1 METTTHTPILGID
14 VSKKKLDAA
23 LLDGG
28 KLKNKVVENNKAG
41 YAELAQ
47 WVAKQKV
54 DVSTVHACMESTGIY
69 SEPLAINLQER
80 GMKVSI
86 VNPGCI
92 KGFAQS
98 ENIRN
103 KNDKIDAGV
112 IARYCRAMTP
122 ELWIAPPPAQRLLRG
137 WMERLNALQ
146 DIRQQEANRLE
157 AHAFVGQTEL
167 AKHAQEHIDW
177 LDVQINQLKSDID
190 SHIDSDP
197 GMRADVDLI
206 TTIPGVGRVTAAKV
220 ISYAGDVRRFSSAKS
235 FAAFIGVTP
244 KQRQSGSSVR
254 GRTMISRIGSGELRA
269 SLYMP
274 GVVAK
279 RHNPILRAFATRLSE
294 NGLCKMAVVS
304 AVMRKLAHLIYGVLR
319 SGKPFDANYL
329 QSGLAI
335 QDGI

>member
-1 METTTHTPILGID
+1 MENTHAPILGID

-41 YAELAQ
+41 YAELAH

-54 DVSTVHACMESTGIY
+54 DVTSVHACMESTGIY
-69 SEPLAINLQER
+69 SEPVAIKLQAM

-103 KNDKIDAGV
+103 KNDKVDAGV

-122 ELWIAPPPAQRLLRG
+122 EPWVAPPPGQRLLRG
-137 WMERLNALQ
+137 WVERLSALQ
-146 DIRQQEANRLE
+146 DIRQQEANRIE
-157 AHAFVGQTEL
+157 AHEFAEQTDL
-167 AKHAQEHIDW
+167 AKHAKEHVDW
-177 LDVQINQLKSDID
+177 LDTQIAQLKRDID
-190 SHIDSDP
+190 QHIDSDP
-197 GMRADVDLI
+197 GLRSDVDLM
-206 TTIPGVGRVTAAKV
+206 TTIPGVGRATAAKV
-220 ISYAGDVRRFSSAKS
+220 ISYAGDVRRFDSAKA
-235 FAAFIGVTP
+235 FAAFVGVTP

-254 GRTMISRIGSGELRA
+254 GRTMISRIGSSQLRA
-269 SLYMP
+269 SLYLP

-279 RHNPILRAFATRLSE
+279 THNPILRAFAARLSD

-304 AVMRKLAHLIYGVLR
+304 AVMRKLAHLIYGVMR

-329 QSGLAI
+329 HSGLAV

>member
-1 METTTHTPILGID
+1 MEITHAPILGID

-23 LLDGG
+23 LLEGG

-41 YAELAQ
+41 YAELVQ
-47 WVAKQKV
+47 WVGRQKV
-54 DVSTVHACMESTGIY
+54 DVKTVHACMESTGIY
-69 SEPLAINLQER
+69 SEPVAINLQSL
-80 GMKVSI
+80 GMTVSI

-103 KNDKIDAGV
+103 KNDKVDAGV
-112 IARYCRAMTP
+112 IARYCRAMAP
-122 ELWIAPPPAQRLLRG
+122 APWVAPPPAQRLLRG
-137 WMERLNALQ
+137 WMERLSALQ
-146 DIRQQEANRLE
+146 DIRQQEANRIE
-157 AHAFVGQTEL
+157 AHEFAGQTEL
-167 AKHAQEHIDW
+167 AKHAKEHVDW
-177 LDVQINQLKSDID
+177 LDAQITQLKRDID
-190 SHIDSDP
+190 THIDSDP
-197 GMRADVDLI
+197 GLQADVDLI
-206 TTIPGVGRVTAAKV
+206 TTIPGVGRATAAKV
-220 ISYAGDVRRFSSAKS
+220 ISYAGDVRRFSNAKA
-235 FAAFIGVTP
+235 FAAYIGVTP

-254 GRTMISRIGSGELRA
+254 GRTMISRIGSGQLRA

-279 RHNPILRAFATRLSE
+279 THNPILRTFADRLSG
-294 NGLCKMAVVS
+294 NGLSKMAVVS

-319 SGKPFDANYL
+319 SGKPFDAKHL

>member
-1 METTTHTPILGID
+1 MEITHAPILGID

-23 LLDGG
+23 LLEGG
-28 KLKNKVVENNKAG
+28 KLKNKVVENSKAG
-41 YAELAQ
+41 YAELAN
-47 WVAKQKV
+47 WVTKQKV
-54 DVSTVHACMESTGIY
+54 DVTTVHACMESTGIY
-69 SEPLAINLQER
+69 SEPVALNLQAV

-103 KNDKIDAGV
+103 KNDKVDAGV

-122 ELWIAPPPAQRLLRG
+122 EPWVAPPPAERLLRG
-137 WMERLNALQ
+137 WVERLSALQ
-146 DIRQQEANRLE
+146 DIRQQEANRIE
-157 AHAFVGQTEL
+157 AHEFAGQTDL
-167 AKHAQEHIDW
+167 AKHTKEHVDW
-177 LDVQINQLKSDID
+177 LDAQIAQLKNDID
-190 SHIDSDP
+190 THIDSDP
-197 GMRADVDLI
+197 GMRADVELM
-206 TTIPGVGRVTAAKV
+206 TTIPGVGRATAAKV
-220 ISYAGDVRRFSSAKS
+220 ISYAGDVRKFSSAKA
-235 FAAFIGVTP
+235 FAAYIGVTP

-254 GRTMISRIGSGELRA
+254 GRTMISRIGSGQLRA
-269 SLYMP
+269 ALYMP

-279 RHNPILRAFATRLSE
+279 THNPILRAFAARLSD
-294 NGLCKMAVVS
+294 NGLAKMAVVS

-319 SGKPFDANYL
+319 SNKPFDANYL

>member
-1 METTTHTPILGID
+1 METTHAPILGID

-28 KLKNKVVENNKAG
+28 KLKNKVVQNNKAG

-47 WVAKQKV
+47 WVGRQKV
-54 DVSTVHACMESTGIY
+54 DVTTVHACMESTGIY
-69 SEPLAINLQER
+69 SEPVALNLQQL
-80 GMKVSI
+80 GMKVSV

-112 IARYCRAMTP
+112 IARYCRAMAP
-122 ELWIAPPPAQRLLRG
+122 EPWVAPPPAQRLLRG

-146 DIRQQEANRLE
+146 DIRQQEANRIE
-157 AHAFVGQTEL
+157 AHEFAGQTDL
-167 AKHAQEHIDW
+167 AKHAKEHVDW
-177 LDVQINQLKSDID
+177 LDAQIDQLKSDID
-190 SHIDSDP
+190 THIDSDP
-197 GMRADVDLI
+197 GMRADVDLM
-206 TTIPGVGRVTAAKV
+206 TTIPGVGRATAAKV
-220 ISYAGDVRRFSSAKS
+220 ISYAGDVRKFSSAKS
-235 FAAFIGVTP
+235 FAAYIGLTP
-244 KQRQSGSSVR
+244 RQRQSGSSVR
-254 GRTMISRIGSGELRA
+254 GRTMISRIGCGELRA

-279 RHNPILRAFATRLSE
+279 THNPILRAFAARLSA
-294 NGLCKMAVVS
+294 NGLCNMAVVS

-319 SGKPFDANYL
+319 SEKPFDANYL
-329 QSGLAI
+329 QKGLAI

>member
-1 METTTHTPILGID
+1 MEITNAPILGID

-28 KLKNKVVENNKAG
+28 KLKNKVVQNSKAG

-47 WVAKQKV
+47 WVSKQKV
-54 DVSTVHACMESTGIY
+54 EITAVHACMESTGIY
-69 SEPLAINLQER
+69 SEPVAIGLQEL
-80 GMKVSI
+80 GMKVSM

-103 KNDKIDAGV
+103 KNDKVDAGV

-122 ELWIAPPPAQRLLRG
+122 ELWEAPPPAQRLLRG
-137 WMERLNALQ
+137 WVDRLLALQ
-146 DIRQQEANRLE
+146 DIRQQESNRIE
-157 AHAFVGQTEL
+157 AHEFAGQAEL
-167 AKHAQEHIDW
+167 AKHTKEHVDW
-177 LDVQINQLKSDID
+177 LDTQIEQLKKDID
-190 SHIDSDP
+190 DHIDRDP
-197 GMRADVDLI
+197 GLRQDVELI
-206 TTIPGVGRVTAAKV
+206 TSIPGIGRATAAKV
-220 ISYAGDVRRFSSAKS
+220 LSYAGDIRRFDNAKS
-235 FAAFIGVTP
+235 FAAFAGVTP
-244 KQRQSGSSVR
+244 KQRQSGTSVR
-254 GRTMISRIGSGELRA
+254 GRTMISRIGNSQLRT

-279 RHNPILRAFATRLSE
+279 KHNPILRAFAARLTE
-294 NGLCKMAVVS
+294 NGLCNMAVVS
-304 AVMRKLAHLIYGVLR
+304 AVMRKLVHLIYGVLR
-319 SGKPFDANYL
+319 SGKPFDPNYL